1 MARLQR
7 FGTACALQQ
16 AALGALPRRSRMVH
30 PHVTPP
36 LRPSAAWIARFA
48 SGIFLVVQMIIL
60 LDFAYVWSEAW
71 SEKETN
77 GWLAA
82 LLGATAGCYAGAL
95 TLLGLAYRWFA
106 PHSAG
111 DCSFNVFV
119 ITFAIIL
126 GVAYSAASLHP
137 AVSHGS
143 LLCSGTISIYNAY
156 LTVCALASEPP
167 GYACNSRSGGL
178 SSAAGQAGA
187 AAGMVLTLASV
198 AYSAARAGS
207 SGTFLFSDPEGSDD
221 GDDFAAPLL
230 DGADAEGS
238 DDESGAAASA
248 PRLPRPPPLP
258 RPLRYNLSAFHAVYA
273 LAACYTAMLL
283 TDWASGADAGR
294 DMIGI
299 GWTSTWVKI
308 LSSWVTSGLY
318 GWSLAV
324 PLVFPDRF

>member
-1 MARLQR
+1 MARL
-7 FGTACALQQ
+7 
-16 AALGALPRRSRMVH
+16 
-30 PHVTPP
+30 
-36 LRPSAAWIARFA
+36 A
-48 SGIFLVVQMIIL
+48 SGVFLVVQMIIL
-60 LDFAYVWSEAW
+60 LDFAYVWSENWA
-71 SEKETN
+71 SKETTP
-77 GWLAA
+77 WLAA
-82 LLGATAGCYAGAL
+82 LIGCTLACFAGAL

-111 DCSFNVFV
+111 DCSLNVFV
-119 ITFAIIL
+119 ITLAIIL

-137 AVSHGS
+137 AVAHGS
-143 LLCSGTISIYNAY
+143 LLCSGTIFFYNAY
-156 LTVCALASEPP
+156 LTVAALSSEPP
-167 GYACNSRSGGL
+167 GYACNSRTGGL
-178 SSAAGQAGA
+178 GSAAGQAGA

-221 GDDFAAPLL
+221 GDDYIAAPLL
-230 DGADAEGS
+230 DDADGS
-238 DDESGAAASA
+238 DDESGGAAA
-248 PRLPRPPPLP
+248 PRLPRLPPAP

-308 LSSWVTSGLY
+308 ISSWVTSALY
-318 GWSLAV
+318 GWSLAA
-324 PLVFPDRF
+324 PAIFPDRF